1 MRVNVILQNENAPHS
16 YYASTPAALGADWQQ
31 FSATGQVNDTGEVPL
46 MIQASRP
53 LPHFRT
59 ASLFGA
65 FFNTMESWAGVSPV

>member
-1 MRVNVILQNENAPHS
+1 
-16 YYASTPAALGADWQQ
+16 
-31 FSATGQVNDTGEVPL
+31 

-65 FFNTMESWAGVSPV
+65 FFNTMESWAGFGACQK